1 MNSVAIMTILSL
13 KFSPVGLN
21 RLSLS
26 LLSLLLLDSL
36 WRQGPVWENLAGL
49 FLLPAL
55 VWLQWRVFKQERT
68 LVEKIKRMGQAI
80 VGGDLQYRITHI
92 PVHHDLAET
101 AWNLNEGRDQ
111 EEAFFKE
118 ISTTFALATQEQF
131 HRKCYSAGLHGQYA
145 QAMRNL
151 NASLAAMQENLKRR
165 DLEMFF
171 GRLSTVKT
179 NALLSNLQSTQT
191 DLHEMNNHMGRIE
204 QSSRTAAD
212 TALKGRDSIGAVTG
226 QLHRLVEMI
235 GEIRNSSTRL
245 NERSL
250 EVIDALS
257 LITQIAD
264 QTNLLALNA
273 AIEAARAGEHGRG
286 FAVVA
291 DEVKK
296 LAESTKKAAANIE
309 QIIQGFS
316 KATSVMATGA
326 SEIADMADHS
336 QAVVARFEQDFN
348 QVADGAQASYET
360 ISYAQGVSTAT
371 LVKLDHLIY
380 LQNVY
385 RVFDADESKAA
396 WDAAS
401 VDHLDCRFGRWYG
414 SVQGKQMFGHLPAYA
429 RVDGHHQQLHRH
441 VHQVLELAHEDWQSE
456 IRVREH
462 ILQGF
467 DQVENASAQLIRTMV
482 ELVNEKRRL
491 ESLEVSREVSTDIE
505 LF

>member
-1 MNSVAIMTILSL
+1 MTTLSL
-13 KFSPVGLN
+13 KFSPAGLN

-26 LLSLLLLDSL
+26 LLPILLVASW
-36 WRQGPVWENLAGL
+36 WRQGLVWENMAGL
-49 FLLPAL
+49 ILLPVL
-55 VWLQWRVFKQERT
+55 VWLHWYVFSQERT
-68 LVEKIKRMGQAI
+68 LLEKIKRMGLAI
-80 VGGDLQYRITHI
+80 VSGDLQYRITQI
-92 PVHHDLAET
+92 PLHHDLAET

-118 ISTTFALATQEQF
+118 ISTTFELATQERF

-145 QAMRNL
+145 QAMLNL
-151 NASLAAMQENLKRR
+151 NASLAAMQENLKLR

-171 GRLSTVKT
+171 GRLSTSKT
-179 NALLSNLQSTQT
+179 NALLKNLQSTQA

-204 QSSRTAAD
+204 QSSRSAAD
-212 TALKGRDSIGAVTG
+212 TALQGRDSIGAVTG
-226 QLHRLVEMI
+226 QLHQLVEMI
-235 GEIRNSSTRL
+235 GEIRNSSKKL

-250 EVIDALS
+250 EVIEALS

-309 QIIQGFS
+309 RIIQDFS
-316 KATSVMATGA
+316 SATRDMASGA

-336 QAVVARFEQDFN
+336 QEVVAHFEQDFN

-385 RVFDADESKAA
+385 RVFEADESRATRE
-396 WDAAS
+396 AAS
-401 VDHLDCRFGRWYG
+401 IDHLNCRFGRWYR
-414 SVQGKQMFGHLPAYA
+414 SEPGKQMFGHLPTYA
-429 RVDGHHQQLHRH
+429 RVDGPHQQVHLSVHR
-441 VHQVLELAHEDWQSE
+441 VLELAHEDWQSDN
-456 IRVREH
+456 RVRER
-462 ILQGF
+462 IMLGF
-467 DQVENASAQLIRTMV
+467 DQVERDSAKLIRTMA
-482 ELVNEKRRL
+482 ELVVEKRHL
-491 ESLEVSREVSTDIE
+491 ESLDASREVGSEIE